1 MENILYNLESVCLF
15 TKWCIH
21 KFKRPVYQ
29 IKSHTAIH
37 THQLTHI
44 HMCVNNVQIHFIYL
58 VCVSFYSR
66 YFANIQQYK
75 FRPTFSN
82 LSLDNENA
90 NFFFMSNKQMLT
102 YCNCQNHF
110 YRILKQFGNYF
121 GYPKCTVYVFMK
133 YYNKTGYFINL
144 IIFVFIMIDVSQI
157 YQFFHAHKRI
167 LKRSRLNTAIEH

>member
-37 THQLTHI
+37 THLLTHKYTHVCKQCLDTFYI
-44 HMCVNNVQIHFIYL
+44 FGMCQFLFKIFRKYTTIQIQA
-58 VCVSFYSR
+58 S
-66 YFANIQQYK
+66 
-75 FRPTFSN
+75 TFSN

-110 YRILKQFGNYF
+110 YRILKQVKNYLR
-121 GYPKCTVYVFMK
+121 YPKMCR
-133 YYNKTGYFINL
+133 YYSIRYCN
-144 IIFVFIMIDVSQI
+144 V
-157 YQFFHAHKRI
+157 KRVI
-167 LKRSRLNTAIEH
+167 P

>member
-1 MENILYNLESVCLF
+1 MENILYNLESVCLSLPNGVS
-15 TKWCIH
+15 INSSAQYI
-21 KFKRPVYQ
+21 RLR
-29 IKSHTAIH
+29 AI
-37 THQLTHI
+37 QQFTHI
-44 HMCVNNVQIHFIYL
+44 YSHISTHMCVNNVQIHFIYL

-110 YRILKQFGNYF
+110 YRILKQVKNYLR
-121 GYPKCTVYVFMK
+121 YPKMCI
-133 YYNKTGYFINL
+133 YYSI
-144 IIFVFIMIDVSQI
+144 
-157 YQFFHAHKRI
+157 R
-167 LKRSRLNTAIEH
+167 